1 MNRPIPKK
9 LLIHSV
15 VVNKRDEQSSWER
28 TNDTSVNVSYV
39 LVQNAVSNKE
49 YQNGNE
55 SVKANALLFYD
66 YVNSAN
72 DGSLDPEAL
81 FTIGDIV
88 VFDGNEYHVLSVEN
102 TPGFDKHHLEVVLL

>member
-1 MNRPIPKK
+1 MIKPIPKK

-15 VVNKRDEQSSWER
+15 VVKKRNEQSSWER
-28 TNDTSVNVSYV
+28 TNDITVNVSRV

-66 YVNSAN
+66 YINSSN
-72 DGSLDPEAL
+72 DLSSNPEAV
-81 FTIGDIV
+81 FNIGDIV
-88 VFDGNEYHVLSVEN
+88 IFNNNEFHILSIEN
-102 TPGFDKHHLEVVLL
+102 TPGFDNHHLEVVLL